1 MAPWIGRDK
10 MSRTKQVI
18 GEPLVIGGR
27 RLSLS
32 RAVRAGDFVF
42 LTGQIPF
49 QDGAPMTSGG
59 IEEQTRVVLEA
70 IRSTLAE
77 AGCSLSDVVKSMVWL
92 IDRADFPG
100 FNAVYAEYFPDEPPA
115 RSAVVSD
122 LLVDVRVEVEVVAFR
137 PQ

>member
-1 MAPWIGRDK
+1 

-92 IDRADFPG
+92 TDRADFPG
-100 FNAVYAEYFPDEPPA
+100 FNAVYAEYFRDEPPA